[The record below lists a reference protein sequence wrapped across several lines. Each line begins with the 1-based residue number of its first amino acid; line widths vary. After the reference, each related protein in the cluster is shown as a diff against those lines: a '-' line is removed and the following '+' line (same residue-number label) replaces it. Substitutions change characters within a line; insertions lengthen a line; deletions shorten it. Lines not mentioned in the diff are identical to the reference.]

1 MDAHVAFIAGRVA
14 VLVALCVVA
23 GCAGRLAPFPA
34 DARDGAELNA
44 VPFFPQQS
52 HQCGPAALATVLA
65 YEGETV
71 VPDDLVPEV
80 YLPAR
85 EGSLQPEI
93 VGAVRRRGRVPWQLT
108 GGLDEL
114 VAEID
119 AGRPVLVLQ
128 NLGVSWFPSWHYAV
142 VVGYDSSR
150 DHLVLRSGT
159 QARRVERREIFLRT
173 WNRSKAWGLVVLE
186 PGELPAR
193 PDATRY
199 FAALAALESVG
210 QSGTAAAG
218 YAAMVARWPER
229 PEGHFGTGNLALA
242 ERRLADAEAAYR
254 RALDASSG
262 RHVAARN
269 NLAVTLLERG
279 CARAAAEEA
288 MRALGAIT
296 VEDPLRPAVE
306 DTLRLAQSR
315 ERAVPDV
322 EGCPLPQAPI
332 KSR

>member
-1 MDAHVAFIAGRVA
+1 VDAHVALVAGRVA
-14 VLVALCVVA
+14 FLVALCVVA

-34 DARDGAELNA
+34 DAREVAELDA
-44 VPFFPQQS
+44 VPFFPQKS

-71 VPDDLVPEV
+71 VPDDLVSEV

-93 VGAVRRRGRVPWQLT
+93 VGAIRRRGRVPWQLT

-142 VVGYDSSR
+142 VVGYDSGS

-159 QARRVERREIFLRT
+159 RARSVERREIFLRT
-173 WNRSKAWGLVVLE
+173 WNRSMAWGLVVLA
-186 PGELPAR
+186 PGELPVRA
-193 PDATRY
+193 DAERY

-229 PEGHFGTGNLALA
+229 PEGHFGAGNLALA
-242 ERRLADAEAAYR
+242 QGRWTEAEASYR

-262 RHVAARN
+262 AHVAARN
-269 NLAVTLLERG
+269 NLAVALLERG
-279 CARAAAEEA
+279 CARAAFEEA
-288 MRALGAIT
+288 TRAFDGLT
-296 VEDPLRPAVE
+296 PEDPLRAAVE
-306 DTLRLAQSR
+306 DTLRQAQSR
-315 ERAVPDV
+315 ERAVPDA
-322 EGCPLPQAPI
+322 EGCP
-332 KSR
+332 SS